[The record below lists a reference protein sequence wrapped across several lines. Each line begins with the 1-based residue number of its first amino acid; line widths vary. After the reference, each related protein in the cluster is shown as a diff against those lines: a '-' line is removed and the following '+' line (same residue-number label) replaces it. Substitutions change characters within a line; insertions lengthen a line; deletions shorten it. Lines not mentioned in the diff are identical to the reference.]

1 MLIAES
7 YDSNHNLIAYY
18 GNATHE
24 GIPPTNT
31 LFINPIHNKTDANY
45 IKSVIDEWFQLLPE
59 NSSTNWM
66 VRKMC
71 ITCKVINYNQ

>member
-18 GNATHE
+18 GNATHK